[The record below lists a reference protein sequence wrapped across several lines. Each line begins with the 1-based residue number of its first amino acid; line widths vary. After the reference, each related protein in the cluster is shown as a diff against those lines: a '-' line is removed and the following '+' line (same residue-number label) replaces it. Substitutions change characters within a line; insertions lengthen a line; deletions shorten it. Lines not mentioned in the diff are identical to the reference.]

1 MDPNH
6 SDDEEPQ
13 QEFPED
19 LDLTHV
25 QDLMTRHNVARLHL
39 MLENLAQGPSDALE
53 STTAVALLDPP
64 PACLVENETPSDAGC
79 GGVFYTVLDA

>member
-25 QDLMTRHNVARLHL
+25 QDFMARHNVARLHL
-39 MLENLAQGPSDALE
+39 MLENLAQGSRENLK

-64 PACLVENETPSDAGC
+64 PLCLVENETPSDAGSS
-79 GGVFYTVLDA
+79 GVFYIVSDV